1 MRFSDLANAV
11 KHLMRTTACSH
22 CKGKHTEHDV
32 NVILTT
38 KLEGLFELR
47 CGKCHISSLMTVIL
61 SPTIETKKNSLP
73 PPGRVDIQNITSNP
87 LSTISKN
94 DILDVKNFL
103 NNFDGNFKKLFT
115 NEK

>member
-11 KHLMRTTACSH
+11 RHLMKTTCCSR

-47 CGKCHISSLMTVIL
+47 CNKCRGSSIMTVFL
-61 SPTIETKKNSLP
+61 SPTIETKKTNATVS
-73 PPGRVDIQNITSNP
+73 G
-87 LSTISKN
+87 ISQN

-103 NNFDGNFKKLFT
+103 NSFDGNFKKLFT
-115 NEK
+115 NDK

>member
-1 MRFSDLANAV
+1 MRFSDLDNAV
-11 KHLMRTTACSH
+11 KHLMKTTSCSH
-22 CKGKHTEHDV
+22 CKGKYTGHDV

-47 CGKCHISSLMTVIL
+47 CNKCHISNIMTVVL
-61 SPTIETKKNSLP
+61 SPTIEMKKTN
-73 PPGRVDIQNITSNP
+73 GI
-87 LSTISKN
+87 ISKN

-115 NEK
+115 NSK

>member
-11 KHLMRTTACSH
+11 RHLMKTTCCSR
-22 CKGKHTEHDV
+22 CKGKYTEHDV

-47 CGKCHISSLMTVIL
+47 CSKCRVSSIMTVFL
-61 SPTIETKKNSLP
+61 SPTIETKKTNAK
-73 PPGRVDIQNITSNP
+73 NIVNNP
-87 LSTISKN
+87 VSGISQN
-94 DILDVKNFL
+94 DILDVRNFL

-115 NEK
+115 NDK